1 MRQHSEGLYLIP
13 SSVDMFRLPRKLNSE
28 RAAHERLRRVLRHLD
43 DTFDVCL
50 IDCRPGLD
58 VDTDAALYAA
68 QSVLVPVDVDEFSIE
83 ALSQLL
89 AQMQTLEQELE
100 QPSPQVLGLVVNRV
114 IKPLSAI
121 NLAVMEQLRDSGLP
135 VLAEIPIRS
144 ILAEARNSR
153 LTITQYLPKSDTA
166 QMFRDLAKTSG
177 LVAALMA
184 KKSFSVK
191 GVDAQAV
198 AVGLEPRS
206 SKSGAVAVRD
216 AVRLPRQFDPAALGT
231 EPHGSPGPPGEHH
244 RGCAPGRGGDGEGRE
259 DALRDAVRDG
269 AGADPQGESVPAG
282 RRVQLQRT

>member
-1 MRQHSEGLYLIP
+1 MTMTTVAVLNQKGGVGKTTDTINLGGALAEQGRRVLLVDLDPQGNLTSGLGIERLQGETLPEAMLNSCSPEQARALVRQHSDGLYLIP

-177 LVAALMA
+177 LVA
-184 KKSFSVK
+184 
-191 GVDAQAV
+191 G
-198 AVGLEPRS
+198 
-206 SKSGAVAVRD
+206 
-216 AVRLPRQFDPAALGT
+216 
-231 EPHGSPGPPGEHH
+231 
-244 RGCAPGRGGDGEGRE
+244 
-259 DALRDAVRDG
+259 
-269 AGADPQGESVPAG
+269 
-282 RRVQLQRT
+282 